1 MRGQNGPD
9 LFSGSDPE
17 DDLLAQLPPFIA
29 PVAASRG
36 AVVEDATSLR
46 IAEAIHDA
54 FGDLSSERGLTRSE
68 LEAACSAVA
77 GPEAFEQRFGVFVA
91 LRLLERVREKAHEGR
106 YVFNPT
112 SGAALLVF
120 ERLAE
125 AGGVEEIMSLLD
137 RTQRDVASGLL
148 DEKELVRRLRRVR
161 RDLRITTDYLLR
173 RVRSRPIEELLGQ
186 RQHHRAKA
194 ALMVNAQSLVEVVSH
209 DFPGLRTDG
218 THLIREALRYSAAVD
233 EFYDRLLAQAST
245 RRDFSM
251 LPAEQYRTAALT
263 SSVAA
268 LAGVFS
274 DVVFDPPAMQVSPAG
289 ILEAAEKHRPA
300 APRRRAAPPP
310 EPAPGPDPVETAR
323 ARAAALREQRLAS
336 MELLIGGQD
345 EADLTPALRGRPWRE
360 AVRMLAR
367 ALRASADP
375 SVPFI
380 VEVSAGLV
388 IDPVGPVTYAS
399 PVSLFRVPQ
408 DTAAVDDVSQT
419 LPEDAADER

>member
-9 LFSGSDPE
+9 LFSGSHPE
-17 DDLLAQLPPFIA
+17 DDLQAQLPPFIA

-125 AGGVEEIMSLLD
+125 AGGVEDIMSLLD
-137 RTQRDVASGLL
+137 RTQRDVAEGVL
-148 DEKELVRRLRRVR
+148 DEKELVRKLRRVR

-186 RQHHRAKA
+186 RHHHRAKA
-194 ALMVNAQSLVEVVSH
+194 ALMVNARRLVEMVSR
-209 DFPGLRTDG
+209 DFPGLRADG

-274 DVVFDPPAMQVSPAG
+274 EVVFDPPAMQVSPAG
-289 ILEAAEKHRPA
+289 ILEAAEKHRPP

-323 ARAAALREQRLAS
+323 ARAAALREQRLAA
-336 MELLIGGQD
+336 MELLIGGRD
-345 EADLTPALRGRPWRE
+345 EADLTQALRGRSWRA
-360 AVRMLAR
+360 AVTMLAR
-367 ALRASADP
+367 VLRASADP
-375 SVPFI
+375 SVPFM
-380 VEVSAGLV
+380 VEVSGGLA
-388 IDPVGPVTYAS
+388 IDPAGPVTYAS

-408 DTAAVDDVSQT
+408 DTSAVDEVSQT
-419 LPEDAADER
+419 LPEDADER

>member
-1 MRGQNGPD
+1 MGGQNGPD

-17 DDLLAQLPPFIA
+17 DDLLAQLAPFVA
-29 PVAASRG
+29 PVAASRT
-36 AVVEDATSLR
+36 AVVEDSTSLR

-68 LEAACSAVA
+68 LAEACSAVA
-77 GPEAFEQRFGVFVA
+77 SPEEFDQRFGVFVA

-137 RTQRDVASGLL
+137 RTQRDVASGTLG
-148 DEKELVRRLRRVR
+148 EKELVRRLRRVR
-161 RDLRITTDYLLR
+161 RDLRINTDYLLR

-186 RQHHRAKA
+186 RHHHRVKA
-194 ALMVNAQSLVEVVSH
+194 ALILNARRLVEVVSR

-218 THLIREALRYSAAVD
+218 THLIREALRYSEAVD
-233 EFYDRLLAQAST
+233 EFHDRLLAQVSA

-251 LPAEQYRTAALT
+251 LTAEQYRTAAQK
-263 SSVAA
+263 SSVSA

-274 DVVFDPPAMQVSPAG
+274 QVVFDPPALQVSPAR
-289 ILEAAEKHRPA
+289 ILEAAEKHRPP

-310 EPAPGPDPVETAR
+310 EPAPGPDPVEAAR
-323 ARAAALREQRLAS
+323 TRAAARRQQRLAS
-336 MELLIGGQD
+336 MELLLGGQA
-345 EADLTPALRGRPWRE
+345 EADLTQALRGRPWRA
-360 AVRMLAR
+360 AVKMLTN

-380 VEVSAGLV
+380 VEMSVGLV
-388 IDPVGPVTYAS
+388 IDPAGPVTYAS

-408 DTAAVDDVSQT
+408 DTSAVDDASQR
-419 LPEDAADER
+419 PSEDAG